1 MLVSLE
7 WLKDYVSTQ
16 DLVPEELAEKITRS
30 GIEVDAV
37 IDRANGMDKVVV
49 GHVVSKEKH
58 PEADKLNICQVDVGE
73 AEPQQII
80 CGAPNVDAGQKV
92 IVARPGAHL
101 PGGIKIKKA
110 KLRGHESNGMICSLQ
125 ELGVEGKLVP
135 KAYAEGI
142 YVLPA
147 DAEVGADALA
157 LLGLRDTVLEL
168 GLTPNRSDALS
179 MLGVAY
185 EVGAILSE
193 EVKYPEIAYN
203 TSSEKAQ
210 DVLKLRVEDL
220 QANPMYVAK
229 VVKNV
234 KIAES
239 PMWLQHRLMAA
250 GVRPHNNVVDVTN
263 YVLMEY
269 GQPLHAFDYD
279 SLATGEIVVRKAT
292 EGEKIT
298 TLDEQERTLKATD
311 LVITN
316 GKEPVAIAGV
326 MGGANSEVTET
337 TTTVV
342 IESAYFDGLTVRQ
355 TSRNLGLRSDASARF
370 EKGVDQNRVVPAAER
385 AVALLAELAGGEV
398 LEGICIVD
406 ELDKT
411 PARVVVSPDFINERL
426 GMKISLEDM
435 LSILERLKFGV
446 EAANGLLI
454 IDAPTRRQDIKI
466 EEDIVEEIARLY
478 GYDEIPMTL
487 LEGANQVG
495 SLTPYQANRRVVRNY
510 MEGAGLYQAVTYS
523 LTSEALSQRF
533 ALKAASVTR
542 LLMPMSEERSTLR
555 QSLIPHLIE
564 AAAYNVARKADSVAL
579 YEVGSVFLGQSAVGQ
594 PFEEEHVA
602 AVLTGKW
609 LDHAWQGEK
618 KGVDFFVLKGIIEGV
633 VNKLGLGNRISFV
646 KAQVDGLHPG
656 RTASILLDG
665 EQVGIIGGLH
675 PAEQKTWGVKDT
687 YVMEMN
693 LVALLDATAN
703 EAPLGYQPVP
713 RFPAMSRDI
722 ALVMDSATAAGEV
735 VAVIHSAGVK
745 LLKDIRVFDVY
756 EGEKM
761 EAGKKS
767 VAFSLTYFDPERT
780 LTDDEVVAAHNKVL
794 KAIATIEGTEVR

>member
-7 WLKDYVSTQ
+7 WLKDYVNTQ
-16 DLVPEELAEKITRS
+16 DLATEELAEKITRS

-49 GHVVSKEKH
+49 GYVVSKEKH

-125 ELGVEGKLVP
+125 ELGIEGKLVP
-135 KAYAEGI
+135 KAYSEGI

-147 DAEVGADALA
+147 DAEVGSDALA
-157 LLGLRDTVLEL
+157 ILGLRDTVLEL

-193 EVKYPEIAYN
+193 EVKYPEIAYS
-203 TSSEKAQ
+203 TSSEKAK
-210 DVLKLRVEDL
+210 DMLKLRVEDL

-239 PMWLQHRLMAA
+239 PMWLQNRLMAA

-263 YVLMEY
+263 YILMEY

-298 TLDEQERTLKATD
+298 TLDDQERTLKATD

-326 MGGANSEVTET
+326 MGGANSEVNDS

-355 TSRNLGLRSDASARF
+355 TSRHLGLRSDASARF
-370 EKGVDQNRVVPAAER
+370 EKGVDPNRVLPAAER
-385 AVALLAELAGGEV
+385 AAALLAELAGGEV
-398 LEGICIVD
+398 LEGTCIVD
-406 ELDKT
+406 ELDKS

-426 GMKISLEDM
+426 GMKISLEEM

-454 IDAPTRRQDIKI
+454 VDASTRRQDIKI

-487 LEGANQVG
+487 PEGANQVG
-495 SLTPYQANRRVVRNY
+495 RLTPYQANRRVVRNY

-533 ALKAASVTR
+533 ALKAESVTR
-542 LLMPMSEERSTLR
+542 LLMPMSEDRSTLR

-564 AAAYNVARKADSVAL
+564 AAAYNVARKADNVAL
-579 YEVGSVFLGQSAVGQ
+579 YEIGSVFLGQSEEGL
-594 PFEEEHVA
+594 PDEEENVA
-602 AVLTGKW
+602 AVVTGKW

-618 KGVDFFVLKGIIEGV
+618 KAVDFFVLKGIVEGV
-633 VNKLGLGNRISFV
+633 IGKLGLEDRISFV
-646 KAQVDGLHPG
+646 KAEVDGLHPG

-693 LVALLDATAN
+693 LVTLLNATAK
-703 EAPLGYQPVP
+703 EAPLAYTPVP

-722 ALVMDSATAAGEV
+722 ALIMDRTTTAGEV
-735 VAVIHSAGVK
+735 IAAIRSASVK
-745 LLKDIRVFDVY
+745 LLKDVRVFDVF

-780 LTDDEVVAAHNKVL
+780 LTDEEVVAAHNKVL

>member
-7 WLKDYVSTQ
+7 WLKDYVNTQ
-16 DLVPEELAEKITRS
+16 DLAPEVLAEKITRS

-37 IDRANGMDKVVV
+37 IDRASGMDKVVV

-73 AEPQQII
+73 EELQQII

-147 DAEVGADALA
+147 DAKPGSDALA

-193 EVKYPEIAYN
+193 EVKYPEISYS
-203 TSSEKAQ
+203 TSSEKAE
-210 DVLKLRVEDL
+210 DVLKLRVEDV

-234 KIAES
+234 KVAES

-263 YVLMEY
+263 YILMEY

-298 TLDEQERTLKATD
+298 TLDDQERTLKASD

-326 MGGANSEVTET
+326 MGGANSEVTEK

-355 TSRNLGLRSDASARF
+355 TSRDLGLRSDASARF
-370 EKGVDQNRVVPAAER
+370 EKGVDPNRVIPAAER
-385 AVALLAELAGGEV
+385 AAALLAELAGGEV
-398 LEGICIVD
+398 LEGTCIVD
-406 ELDKT
+406 ELEKS
-411 PARVVVSPDFINERL
+411 PGRVVVSPDFINERL

-435 LSILERLKFGV
+435 LSILNRLKFDV

-454 IDAPTRRQDIKI
+454 IDVPTRRQDIKI

-487 LEGANQVG
+487 PEGAQVG
-495 SLTPYQANRRVVRNY
+495 RLTPYQEKRRVVRNF

-533 ALKAASVTR
+533 ALKAEPVTR

-564 AAAYNVARKADSVAL
+564 AAAYNVARKADNVAL
-579 YEVGSVFLGQSAVGQ
+579 YEVGSVFLGQTADGQ
-594 PFEEEHVA
+594 PFEEEHIA

-609 LDHAWQGEK
+609 VDHAWQGEHK
-618 KGVDFFVLKGIIEGV
+618 AVDFFVLKGIVEGV
-633 VNKLGLGNRISFV
+633 VGKLGLGERISFV
-646 KAQVDGLHPG
+646 KAEVDGLHPG

-675 PAEQKTWGVKDT
+675 PAEDKAWGVKET

-693 LVALLDATAN
+693 LVALLEASSN
-703 EAPLGYQPVP
+703 EAPLGYTPVP

-722 ALVMDSATAAGEV
+722 ALVLDRATAAGEV
-735 VAVIHSAGVK
+735 VSVIRAANVK

-780 LTDDEVVAAHNKVL
+780 LTDEEVVAAHNKVL